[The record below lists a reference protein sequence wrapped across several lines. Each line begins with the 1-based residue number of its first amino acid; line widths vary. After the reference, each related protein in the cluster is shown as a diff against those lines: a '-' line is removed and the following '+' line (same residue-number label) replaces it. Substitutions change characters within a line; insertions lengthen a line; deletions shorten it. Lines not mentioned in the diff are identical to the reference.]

1 MNIFESNRNKRSKS
15 RDSLSKFV
23 NNLSISNM
31 DSVRIQLGML
41 SMLTN
46 QADEL
51 SRYSQVKFKKF
62 QIFLHCLK
70 KNIYMTYFS
79 QEHNLKSVH
88 KAN

>member
-1 MNIFESNRNKRSKS
+1 MFEFNRNKRSQS
-15 RDSLSKFV
+15 RDVLSKYV

-51 SRYSQVKFKKF
+51 SRNSLVTFF
-62 QIFLHCLK
+62 
-70 KNIYMTYFS
+70 
-79 QEHNLKSVH
+79 V
-88 KAN
+88 

>member
-1 MNIFESNRNKRSKS
+1 MSKTIYESNRNKRSQS

-41 SMLTN
+41 TMLSV

-51 SRYSQVKFKKF
+51 SRSSQVNCFVK
-62 QIFLHCLK
+62 
-70 KNIYMTYFS
+70 
-79 QEHNLKSVH
+79 
-88 KAN
+88 

>member
-1 MNIFESNRNKRSKS
+1 MFESNRNKRSQS
-15 RDSLSKFV
+15 RDVLSKYV

-51 SRYSQVKFKKF
+51 SRKSQVKFK
-62 QIFLHCLK
+62 II
-70 KNIYMTYFS
+70 KNLST
-79 QEHNLKSVH
+79 LL
-88 KAN
+88 

>member
-1 MNIFESNRNKRSKS
+1 MNICEYNRNKRSKS
-15 RDSLSKFV
+15 RDYLSKFV

-51 SRYSQVKFKKF
+51 SRNSQVKFKINK
-62 QIFLHCLK
+62 I
-70 KNIYMTYFS
+70 TS
-79 QEHNLKSVH
+79 
-88 KAN
+88 

>member
-1 MNIFESNRNKRSKS
+1 MFESNRNIRSQS
-15 RDSLSKFV
+15 RDLLSNFV

-51 SRYSQVKFKKF
+51 SRNSLV
-62 QIFLHCLK
+62 IF
-70 KNIYMTYFS
+70 
-79 QEHNLKSVH
+79 
-88 KAN
+88 

>member
-62 QIFLHCLK
+62 
-70 KNIYMTYFS
+70 
-79 QEHNLKSVH
+79 
-88 KAN
+88 